1 MIMTGAIFSLQ
12 VLVKTPL
19 ISWAWLLII
28 NGNHYGRQ
36 GFPGHYPMKNFTS
49 TAIEMNSEQIVKEL
63 QRQLVKKDELI
74 SLHKDAIKLRDRKI
88 IELEND
94 FVGEI
99 KKQL

>member
-1 MIMTGAIFSLQ
+1 
-12 VLVKTPL
+12 
-19 ISWAWLLII
+19 
-28 NGNHYGRQ
+28 
-36 GFPGHYPMKNFTS
+36 MKNFTS

-63 QRQLVKKDELI
+63 QRQLVEKDELI